1 VEKWET
7 RSGYA
12 RTVAPP
18 KPLPSSE
25 ASVAYYAVALTRS
38 VSLLITGLFIAFT
51 QNHTPQFGLVAFGIL
66 ALVTSVSLGVL
77 ARGSVMTAQAR
88 GLHMWQALVSL
99 VVGALALG
107 LSQAGTLLLL
117 WAIVLWAVLVGVAEV
132 FAGWRLPPGV
142 GSRTDWMVQ
151 GVMTVVLA
159 LIVLTQQADSVAVV
173 GFFGA
178 WAIVLGVYLAIAG
191 LSARWASAEDAVK
204 GSE

>member
-1 VEKWET
+1 MA
-7 RSGYA
+7 SSQSL
-12 RTVAPP
+12 PP
-18 KPLPSSE
+18 NE
-25 ASVAYYAVALTRS
+25 ANIAYYAVALTRS
-38 VSLLITGLFIAFT
+38 ASLLITGLFIAFT
-51 QNHTPQFGLVAFGIL
+51 QNHTAQFGLVAFGIL
-66 ALVTSVSLGVL
+66 SLVTSVSLGVL
-77 ARGSVMTAQAR
+77 ARGSVMTAQGR

-107 LSQAGTLLLL
+107 LSQAGTLFLL
-117 WAIVLWAVLVGVAEV
+117 WAIVLWAVLVGVAEI

-151 GVMTVVLA
+151 GGMTIVLA

-191 LSARWASAEDAVK
+191 LSARWASIEDVTK
-204 GSE
+204 GSK

>member
-1 VEKWET
+1 MRKRVFLA
-7 RSGYA
+7 GYA
-12 RTVAPP
+12 SPVASSQ
-18 KPLPSSE
+18 PLPSNE
-25 ASVAYYAVALTRS
+25 AAVGYYAVALTRA
-38 VSLLITGLFIAFT
+38 VSLLITGLVIAFT
-51 QNHTPQFGLVAFGIL
+51 HNHTAQFGLVAFGVL

-77 ARGSVMTAQAR
+77 ARGSVMTAQGR

-107 LSQAGTLLLL
+107 LSQAGTLFLL
-117 WAIVLWAVLVGVAEV
+117 WAIVLWAVLVGVAEI

-151 GVMTVVLA
+151 GAMTVVLA

-178 WAIVLGVYLAIAG
+178 WAIVLGVYLVIAG
-191 LSARWASAEDAVK
+191 LSAKWASAEDATK

>member
-1 VEKWET
+1 MEKRT
-7 RSGYA
+7 SLSGYA
-12 RTVAPP
+12 SDVAPSNS
-18 KPLPSSE
+18 LPSSE
-25 ASVAYYAVALTRS
+25 AAVAYYTVALTRS

-51 QNHTPQFGLVAFGIL
+51 QNHTAQFGLVAFGVL

-77 ARGSVMTAQAR
+77 ARSSVMTAQGR

-107 LSQAGTLLLL
+107 LSQAGMLLLL
-117 WAIVLWAVLVGVAEV
+117 WAIVLWAVLVGVAEI

-151 GVMTVVLA
+151 GAMTVILA

-191 LSARWASAEDAVK
+191 LSARWASAEDAAK
-204 GSE
+204 ESA